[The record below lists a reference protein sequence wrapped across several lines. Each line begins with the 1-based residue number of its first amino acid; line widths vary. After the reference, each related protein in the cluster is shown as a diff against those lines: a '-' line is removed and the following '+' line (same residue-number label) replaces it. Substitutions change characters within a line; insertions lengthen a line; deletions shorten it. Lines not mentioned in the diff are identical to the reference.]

1 MCRFANSFEHFRLI
15 FVISLP
21 FITITLNLNKMESQY
36 PSLSDRFQS
45 LLVDSIFIII
55 LMFVF
60 ASVLENFENP
70 PNWIRVAL
78 FFAIWSIYEPLCMTL
93 GFTIGNYLKGI
104 RVRQVNNINKRI
116 NPHCRYPENKSGFV
130 GDSLFLISE
139 RGTTD
144 FLREKGCGLY
154 FNAA

>member
-1 MCRFANSFEHFRLI
+1 
-15 FVISLP
+15 
-21 FITITLNLNKMESQY
+21 MESQY

-60 ASVLENFENP
+60 ASILENFENP

-78 FFAIWSIYEPLCMTL
+78 FFAIWGIYEPLCMTL

-116 NPHCRYPENKSGFV
+116 NFFQAFIRYVIKALLGWLSFLTIHMNKERRAIH
-130 GDSLFLISE
+130 DLISGSVMIKVQSSVDKPLE
-139 RGTTD
+139 S
-144 FLREKGCGLY
+144 Y
-154 FNAA
+154 